1 MPPELDVDAML
12 QRFRDR
18 AHAVRQRGVPP
29 IEGADRKRFV
39 DQARTDF
46 MDYAMIGDAIAT
58 LEGDPDPDD
67 RPAGPESAR
76 SYSPGHLS
84 AAGPRPVHPGR
95 RPWPSRANDAAPLA
109 SLRRGAPTSPAR
121 QTLPEAGLGLGGQEL
136 DHVAAGGQEGG
147 VHLLVAGQLGH
158 PG

>member
-46 MDYAMIGDAIAT
+46 MDYAMIGDAVAT
-58 LEGDPDPDD
+58 LEGGILTLTLDL
-67 RPAGPESAR
+67 RPES
-76 SYSPGHLS
+76 
-84 AAGPRPVHPGR
+84 GR
-95 RPWPSRANDAAPLA
+95 QA
-109 SLRRGAPTSPAR
+109 
-121 QTLPEAGLGLGGQEL
+121 EA
-136 DHVAAGGQEGG
+136 
-147 VHLLVAGQLGH
+147 
-158 PG
+158 

>member
-46 MDYAMIGDAIAT
+46 MDYAMIGDAVAT
-58 LEGDPDPDD
+58 LEGGILTLTIDLRPD
-67 RPAGPESAR
+67 SAR
-76 SYSPGHLS
+76 H
-84 AAGPRPVHPGR
+84 AG
-95 RPWPSRANDAAPLA
+95 
-109 SLRRGAPTSPAR
+109 T
-121 QTLPEAGLGLGGQEL
+121 
-136 DHVAAGGQEGG
+136 
-147 VHLLVAGQLGH
+147 
-158 PG
+158 